1 MNQRD
6 KGQTDSFVIGFI
18 VSTVVIIALI
28 VGLVMLVGGTW
39 SETNSSTMTC
49 VFNGG
54 PLDDNNF
61 TGYEEPGVGRN
72 YQGFMSTA
80 NNVPTGLRQY
90 RVSLDPGQGD
100 VPAGDSI
107 DVRVK
112 GYDMKFEPTATFTL
126 NTLVRD
132 GKPVSCDFIEKQL
145 RQFDATDFDNRTGNW
160 IAYLNERFRPI
171 LNDVAARVLQQ
182 GDPGDLK
189 FNIGGARDAAAKQIG
204 IDLKTALE
212 ASFGKDYFCDSTYQ
226 FGGDADECGNSLTI
240 ILPEP
245 KLADPADEAQLS
257 KPQRAKIDADNEIAA
272 AQENAR
278 KAKQVAEAKATE
290 ADSAKTLADANEQIA
305 NENARVLKAQAAN
318 DYAWCE
324 FVSSLG
330 QDCALVKAA
339 ENNDYP
345 DVVTAGET
353 AVAVPVP

>member
-6 KGQTDSFVIGFI
+6 KGQTDRFVIGFI
-18 VSTVVIIALI
+18 VSAVVIVGLI
-28 VGLVMLVGGTW
+28 VGLVMLVGGEW

-61 TGYEEPGVGRN
+61 TGYEEPGAGRN
-72 YQGFMSTA
+72 YQGFASTA

-90 RVSLDPGQGD
+90 RVSLDPNQGD
-100 VPAGDSI
+100 VPEGDSI

-112 GYDMKFEPTATFTL
+112 GYDIKFEPTITFTF

-132 GKPVSCDFIEKQL
+132 GKPVSCDFIEEQL
-145 RQFDATDFDNRTGNW
+145 RQFDATDFDERNGNY
-160 IAYLNERFRPI
+160 IGYLNERVRPI
-171 LNDVAARVLQQ
+171 LNDVSARILQQ
-182 GDPGDLK
+182 GDPGELK
-189 FNIGGARDAAAKQIG
+189 FNINSARDKAATEIG
-204 IDLKTALE
+204 LELKKALK
-212 ASFGKDYFCDSTYQ
+212 SSLGDDYFCDSTYQ
-226 FGGDADECGNSLTI
+226 FGGDAGECGNSLTV

-345 DVVTAGET
+345 DVVTAGDT